1 MRLDIIL
8 ADAAQAV
15 GGKAYLLGAGWSMT
29 GGEGPTSMAVVIFL
43 EVPWD
48 QTGRKIPFRLE
59 LLDADGQPVDAPGP
73 AGPQHLIVDGEVEA
87 GRPADLPHG
96 TPVALQPLT
105 ITIGSLPL
113 DPGRYVWKVS
123 LDGESREEW
132 QRGFTKVAAIPGGLP

>member
-29 GGEGPTSMAVVIFL
+29 RGDGATSMAVVIFL

-48 QTGRKIPFRLE
+48 QAGRQVSFRLE
-59 LLDADGQPVDAPGP
+59 LQDADGQHVLVPGP
-73 AGPQHLIVDGEVEA
+73 AGPQALIIDGQVEA
-87 GRPADLPHG
+87 HRPPDLPHG
-96 TPVALQPLT
+96 TPIALQPMT
-105 ITIGSLPL
+105 ITFGSLPL
-113 DPGRYVWKVS
+113 DPGRYVWTVS

-132 QRGFTKVAAIPGGLP
+132 QRGFTKM